1 MILHRWP
8 MWIDVSPLV
17 IALHRVRFAF
27 FCALFVFCRPF
38 ASYVFCRPFASYFAR
53 FCEAGVKS

>member
-1 MILHRWP
+1 

-38 ASYVFCRPFASYFAR
+38 ASYFAR